1 MIITQ
6 DQEREQPQQQQPQP
20 YSPFKY
26 KFFLKRIYPILTVGE
41 PRFLDPDKRITYVS
55 SSTPITI
62 SLSAT
67 DLASFLIQ
75 YAIILGEN
83 DPSNSPSPDQ
93 IVTSPSA
100 SNSTLTFTLPKELP
114 DELYTIM
121 YRVLRNTDRAVTSWY
136 KKVVYLDNT
145 PPAVSIN
152 IQDGAILTDND
163 VITITATDEG
173 SGVAKIFYRIDG
185 GEWKEIDS
193 VAATVVAT
201 TSSKQ

>member
-1 MIITQ
+1 MATPPTQ
-6 DQEREQPQQQQPQP
+6 DQGQGEQQQQQQQQPQP

-26 KFFLKRIYPILTVGE
+26 KFFLKRIYPIIQIGE
-41 PRFLDPDKRITYVS
+41 PKFIDPDKRITYVS

-75 YAIILGEN
+75 YAIIIASDDGDSVTLPPPPPE
-83 DPSNSPSPDQ
+83 DHQ
-93 IVTSPSA
+93 MMIVTSPSP
-100 SNSTLTFTLPKELP
+100 SNSTITFTLPKEQP
-114 DELYTIM
+114 DGPYTIM
-121 YRVLRNTDRAVTSWY
+121 YRVLRITDRAVTRWY
-136 KKVVYLDNT
+136 NKVVYLDNT

-163 VITITATDEG
+163 VITITATDDG

-185 GEWKEIDS
+185 GEWKAI
-193 VAATVVAT
+193 
-201 TSSKQ
+201 